1 MIEHFSVAIIGSG
14 AAAYSTADWLYK
26 SGVQNVVIIA
36 EDRLAG
42 TSRNAGSDKQTYYK
56 MSFTDLD
63 SAEKMADAL
72 SSGGGMHKDT
82 AFIEAVN
89 STKCFLRLVDYGVP
103 FPQDEYGRFIGY
115 QTDHDNAKRGTSIG
129 PLTSKFMTECLE
141 NKVLYRENITFYDKT
156 TVLKV
161 VVDNNTAV
169 GLVCLKECSGD
180 YELIG
185 ISADNIVLATG
196 GSACIYDSNVY
207 PASQTGAL
215 SLAIETK
222 ARLNNLSE
230 WQYGIASVGVKW
242 NLSGSYQQVIP
253 RYYSVDDTGKEREF
267 LIDAFGTPDKAN
279 NAVFLKG
286 YQWPFDSRKASESS
300 LVDLAIADEIMKGRE
315 IFIDFRTNP
324 IGYDYH
330 SLSAE
335 AREYLA
341 SADSVKKTPIE
352 RLRALN
358 PKAIEFY
365 LDNGID
371 LEKLSLGIAVCAQHM
386 NGGVDVD
393 TDWQTSVRN
402 LFAVGETAGT
412 FGVYRPGGSALN
424 STQVGGLRIA
434 EYIARKKVKSKGEN
448 HLTNIRLI
456 ADSIK
461 NEQDYIDKC
470 MSEKAVKMIDF
481 TKEMTNYCAHARYY
495 EKIEDI
501 HSRLLN
507 QIEKKYYSIFSKK
520 YKEIRQLYKYRDTIL
535 TQEAL
540 TRTLL
545 YCIPKV
551 GSRGGAIS
559 FMSGEVVAENVKMR
573 EYAVVTTCDS
583 VEFVKLR
590 EMPDT
595 SFNFEK
601 TWQKFNEKHGI

>member
-26 SGVQNVVIIA
+26 AGVQNVLIIA

-63 SAEKMADAL
+63 SADKMADAL

-89 STKCFLRLVDYGVP
+89 SIKCFLRLVDYGVP

-115 QTDHDNAKRGTSIG
+115 QTDHDYAKRGTSIG
-129 PLTSKFMTECLE
+129 PLTSKCMTECLE
-141 NKVLYRENITFYDKT
+141 NKVLSYENITFYDKT

-169 GLVCLKECSGD
+169 GLICLKECSGD
-180 YELIG
+180 CEIIG

-207 PASQTGAL
+207 PVSQSGAL
-215 SLAIETK
+215 SLAIEAK
-222 ARLNNLSE
+222 ARLNNFNE

-300 LVDLAIADEIMKGRE
+300 LVDLAIADEIMKGRQV
-315 IFIDFRTNP
+315 FIDFRTNP
-324 IGYDYH
+324 IGYEYNK
-330 SLSAE
+330 LSNE

-371 LEKLSLGIAVCAQHM
+371 LEKSSLNIAVCAQHM

-434 EYIARKKVKSKGEN
+434 EYIARKKVKSKEEN
-448 HLTNIRLI
+448 HLANIRLI

-481 TKEMTNYCAHARYY
+481 TKEMTNYCAHTRNY

-501 HSRLLN
+501 HSRLLK
-507 QIEKKYYSIFSKK
+507 QIENKYYSISAKR
-520 YKEIRQLYKYRDTIL
+520 YKEIRQLYKYRDTIIS
-535 TQEAL
+535 QEAL

-559 FMSGEVVAENVKMR
+559 FMSGKIVAENVKMR
-573 EYAVVTTCDS
+573 DYAVVTTCDS

-590 EMPDT
+590 EMPDA

-601 TWQKFNEKHGI
+601 TWHRFNEKHGI

>member
-26 SGVQNVVIIA
+26 AGVQNVLIIA

-63 SAEKMADAL
+63 SAGKMADAL

-89 STKCFLRLVDYGVP
+89 SIKCFLRLVDYGVP

-115 QTDHDNAKRGTSIG
+115 QTDHDYAKRGTSIG
-129 PLTSKFMTECLE
+129 PLTSKCMTECLE
-141 NKVLYRENITFYDKT
+141 NKVLSYENITFYDKT

-161 VVDNNTAV
+161 VVENNVTV

-180 YELIG
+180 CEIIG

-207 PASQTGAL
+207 PVSQSGAL
-215 SLAIETK
+215 SLAIEAK
-222 ARLNNLSE
+222 ARLNNLNE
-230 WQYGIASVGVKW
+230 WQYGIASVAVKW

-267 LIDAFGTPDKAN
+267 LIDAFGSPETAN

-286 YQWPFDSRKASESS
+286 YQWPFDSRKANESS
-300 LVDLAIADEIMKGRE
+300 LVDLAIADEIMKGRQV
-315 IFIDFRTNP
+315 FIDYRNNP
-324 IGYDYH
+324 IGYEYNK
-330 SLSAE
+330 LSNE

-341 SADSVKKTPIE
+341 SSDSVKNTPIE

-371 LEKLSLGIAVCAQHM
+371 LEKSSLGIAVCAQHM

-402 LFAVGETAGT
+402 LFAVGEVAGT
-412 FGVYRPGGSALN
+412 FGIYRPGGSALN

-434 EYIARKKVKSKGEN
+434 EYIARKKVKSKEEN
-448 HLTNIRLI
+448 HLANIRLI

-481 TKEMTNYCAHARYY
+481 TKEMTGHCAHTRNY

-501 HSRLLN
+501 HSRLLK
-507 QIEKKYYSIFSKK
+507 QIENKYYSIFSKK

-535 TQEAL
+535 SQEAL

-545 YCIPKV
+545 YCIPKI

-559 FMSGEVVAENVKMR
+559 FMSGEIVAENVKMQD
-573 EYAVVTTCDS
+573 YAVVTTCEN

-590 EMPDT
+590 EKPDT
-595 SFNFEK
+595 NFNFEK
-601 TWQKFNEKHGI
+601 TWHRFNEKHDI

>member
-26 SGVQNVVIIA
+26 SGVKNVLIIA

-129 PLTSKFMTECLE
+129 PLTSKCMTECLE
-141 NKVLYRENITFYDKT
+141 NKVLSRENITFYDKT

-207 PASQTGAL
+207 PVSQTGAL

-300 LVDLAIADEIMKGRE
+300 LVDLAIADEIMKGRQV
-315 IFIDFRTNP
+315 FIDFRTNP
-324 IGYDYH
+324 IGYDYQ

-341 SADSVKKTPIE
+341 SADSVKNTPIE

-371 LEKLSLGIAVCAQHM
+371 LEKSSLGIAVCAQHM

-402 LFAVGETAGT
+402 LFAVGEMAGT
-412 FGVYRPGGSALN
+412 FGVYRP
-424 STQVGGLRIA
+424 
-434 EYIARKKVKSKGEN
+434 
-448 HLTNIRLI
+448 
-456 ADSIK
+456 
-461 NEQDYIDKC
+461 
-470 MSEKAVKMIDF
+470 AVR
-481 TKEMTNYCAHARYY
+481 H
-495 EKIEDI
+495 
-501 HSRLLN
+501 
-507 QIEKKYYSIFSKK
+507 
-520 YKEIRQLYKYRDTIL
+520 
-535 TQEAL
+535 
-540 TRTLL
+540 
-545 YCIPKV
+545 
-551 GSRGGAIS
+551 
-559 FMSGEVVAENVKMR
+559 
-573 EYAVVTTCDS
+573 
-583 VEFVKLR
+583 
-590 EMPDT
+590 
-595 SFNFEK
+595 
-601 TWQKFNEKHGI
+601 